1 MASKSLA
8 KLDPGGAVALAEPVR
23 GPKLVERIASRFG
36 VDADKMLDTL
46 KSTAFR
52 QRPAKGDRPAVVVTN
67 EHMMMLL
74 VIAEQFGLNP
84 FVRELYA
91 FPQEG
96 AIVPIIGYDGWLR
109 LMNQHPQHDYCED
122 HYAPADTSQ
131 EDWYHEV
138 EIKRKDRSRPTITRK
153 YLKEYYR
160 DTDPW
165 NNMPRHMIE
174 LKATIQCIR
183 KAYGFAGVYDPDEGE
198 RIYANAIDVTPRAPA
213 PPSGKPKTET
223 PKARIK
229 QDAPPARDSDRISID
244 MATTLRDKLKEEGI
258 DVTLFCGH
266 HEIGDV
272 EDLPQDLYPAAQA
285 WIDEQSA
292 HG

>member
-1 MASKSLA
+1 MANAVKKST
-8 KLDPGGAVALAEPVR
+8 DVATRPTAGTVTTQETVR

-52 QRPAKGDRPAVVVTN
+52 QRPAKGDRPATVVTN

-74 VIAEQFGLNP
+74 VIAEQYHLNP
-84 FVRELYA
+84 FVKEIYA

-96 AIVPIIGYDGWLR
+96 GIVPIIGYDGWLR
-109 LMNQHPQHDYCED
+109 LMNEHPMHDYCED
-122 HYAPADTSQ
+122 HYAPTDTPQ

-138 EIKRKDRSRPTITRK
+138 EIKRKDRSRPVITRK

-165 NNMPRHMIE
+165 NDMPRHMIE
-174 LKATIQCIR
+174 LKTTIQCIR

-198 RIYANAIDVTPRAPA
+198 RIYANAIDVTPRDPK
-213 PPSGKPKTET
+213 GKPQTRE
-223 PKARIK
+223 PQSRIK
-229 QDAPPARDSDRISID
+229 RDAADEPQRITMD
-244 MATTLRDKLKEEGI
+244 QATVIADKLKEEGI
-258 DVTLFCGH
+258 SLPRYLEHVGLQALEDIDVRGF
-266 HEIGDV
+266 DSAM
-272 EDLPQDLYPAAQA
+272 QS
-285 WIDEQSA
+285 IDELSA
-292 HG
+292 A